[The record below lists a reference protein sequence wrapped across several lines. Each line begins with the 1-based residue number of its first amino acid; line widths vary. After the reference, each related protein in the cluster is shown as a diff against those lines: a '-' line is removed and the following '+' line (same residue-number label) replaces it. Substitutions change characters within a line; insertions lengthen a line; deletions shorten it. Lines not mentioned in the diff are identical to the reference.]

1 MQNEEQNA
9 QAAASA
15 VLTVTIQVVGIA
27 RGNPGLAGAGI
38 VIIDGV
44 GTMREQVA
52 RYLGNAGALEAQLQA
67 LTLALRYAKPYAPA
81 PLRLVLG
88 NDAAVR
94 QLGGEQPP
102 RHPAVLR
109 MLGSIDALEVPFGG
123 VTYHLGRDGELDEA
137 TRLANLGIDT
147 RLRPIPSY
155 DRPVPP

>member
-1 MQNEEQNA
+1 MQNDNQGVA
-9 QAAASA
+9 TAASA
-15 VLTVTIQVVGIA
+15 VPTVTLQVVGIA

-38 VIIDGV
+38 VIVDAT
-44 GTMREQVA
+44 GTVREQVA

-67 LTLALRYAKPYAPA
+67 LSLALRYAKPYAPA

-88 NDAAVR
+88 NDTAVR

-102 RHPAVLR
+102 RHPAVLQT
-109 MLGSIDALEVPFGG
+109 LASIDALEAPFGG

-155 DRPVPP
+155 DRPVPQ